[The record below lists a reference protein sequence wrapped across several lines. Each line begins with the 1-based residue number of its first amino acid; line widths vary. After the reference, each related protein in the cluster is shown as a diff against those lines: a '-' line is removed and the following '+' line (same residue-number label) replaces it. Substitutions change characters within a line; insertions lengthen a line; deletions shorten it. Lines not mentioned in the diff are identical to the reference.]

1 MITGPEIL
9 WIAFNTL
16 TCASTLRPGNENR
29 KLSFGLALGSSALSC
44 ALLSAGLLHLF
55 LGMEITLWIFATLI
69 ALIAVAVKPPNSDGS
84 QIGKLALSSGI
95 RLTLALIVWLWV

>member
-1 MITGPEIL
+1 MITAPEAV

-16 TCASTLRPGNENR
+16 TTIGTLRPNNQNR
-29 KLSFGLALGSSALSC
+29 SVSFGLALGAGALSC
-44 ALLSAGLLHLF
+44 ALLSSRLLHLF

-69 ALIAVAVKPPNSDGS
+69 VLAAVAVKPPGSDGS